1 MKVFCD
7 TSVLVAGSLEAHIHH
22 APARAALERI
32 ARGEDRGHCSAHTLA
47 ETFSVLS
54 RMPTTPKLQPQDV
67 LAILEKNIF
76 PHFVL
81 VAPASADYPA
91 AIRSLVGMGL
101 GGGRIYDLL
110 HLRAA
115 AKLELDRI
123 YTFNE
128 SEWKTLAPELVSLI
142 SPPPTVAV
150 PQS

>member
-7 TSVLVAGSLEAHIHH
+7 TSVLVAGSLEAHVHH

-32 ARGEDRGHCSAHTLA
+32 ARAEDTGYCSAHTLA
-47 ETFSVLS
+47 ETYSVLA
-54 RMPTTPKLQPQDV
+54 RMPTNPKLQPQDV

-76 PHFVL
+76 PHFIL
-81 VAPASADYPA
+81 TTPATEDYPA
-91 AIRSLVGMGL
+91 AIRSLAALGL

-128 SEWKTLAPELVSLI
+128 SEWKTLAPEMASLI
-142 SPPPTVAV
+142 SAPPAVAA